1 VFYSPYFC
9 VFNKNIFVFFLQQL
23 EKEFAVDEKIQRE
36 QDKHEEENARD
47 DDVGDH
53 PF

>member
-1 VFYSPYFC
+1 L
-9 VFNKNIFVFFLQQL
+9 FLQQF
-23 EKEFAVDEKIQRE
+23 EKEIAVDEKIQRE
-36 QDKHEEENARD
+36 QDKREEENAKD